1 MKYYII
7 AGEASGD
14 LHASNLMKSLKKED
28 KEADFRFWGGD
39 LMKKAGGT
47 LVKHYRDLAFM
58 GFWEVLTN
66 LRTIFKNIKLCKA
79 DISTYRPDVVIFVDY
94 PGFNFRIAKWAKQEG
109 FRTFYY
115 ISPQIWA
122 WKENRIKAI
131 KRDVD
136 EMFVI
141 LPFEKEFYEKKHDFP
156 VHFVGHPLLDAIAD
170 RKEMGYDDFIG
181 IHKLKDKPIIAL
193 LPGSRHQEIS
203 KMLSTMLAMPEK
215 FKDYQF
221 VIAGAPSQDRSF
233 YQPFIKKDNVD
244 LVMDATYDLLGVAHA
259 ALVTSG
265 TATLETALFNVPEV
279 VCYKGNWVSYT
290 IAKNVIKLNY
300 ISLVN
305 LIMDREVVK
314 ELIQADF
321 NAASLKSELEK
332 ILEPENRKRIFEDY
346 KKLKEKLGG
355 RGASD
360 HAAKLIYENLK

>member
-1 MKYYII
+1 
-7 AGEASGD
+7 
-14 LHASNLMKSLKKED
+14 
-28 KEADFRFWGGD
+28 
-39 LMKKAGGT
+39 
-47 LVKHYRDLAFM
+47 
-58 GFWEVLTN
+58 
-66 LRTIFKNIKLCKA
+66 
-79 DISTYRPDVVIFVDY
+79 
-94 PGFNFRIAKWAKQEG
+94 
-109 FRTFYY
+109 
-115 ISPQIWA
+115 
-122 WKENRIKAI
+122 
-131 KRDVD
+131 
-136 EMFVI
+136 
-141 LPFEKEFYEKKHDFP
+141 
-156 VHFVGHPLLDAIAD
+156 
-170 RKEMGYDDFIG
+170 
-181 IHKLKDKPIIAL
+181 
-193 LPGSRHQEIS
+193 
-203 KMLSTMLAMPEK
+203 
-215 FKDYQF
+215 
-221 VIAGAPSQDRSF
+221 
-233 YQPFIKKDNVD
+233 

-360 HAAKLIYENLK
+360 HAAKLIYE